1 MAKTGRHTIPAGLV
15 VHTISNSLWT
25 RAGNAH
31 TMPGKRPRA
40 YLDQEEEEDEVLDD
54 LGCVLEGTRA
64 EDAKQVC

>member
-15 VHTISNSLWT
+15 VHTISNSLWA

-31 TMPGKRPRA
+31 TMPGKRPGA

-54 LGCVLEGTRA
+54 LGCVLERA
-64 EDAKQVC
+64 CAQDADEV